1 MLTLIEFN
9 LRFFLLFLQD
19 CEFYLQRARRRDA
32 LVQANIALINDEG
45 HREFVQVLDDEA
57 FRLEKRVLGILHK
70 Q

>member
-32 LVQANIALINDEG
+32 LVQTNIALINDEG
-45 HREFVQVLDDEA
+45 HREFVQALDDEA
-57 FRLEKRVLGILHK
+57 FRLEKRVLEILHK
-70 Q
+70 K

>member
-45 HREFVQVLDDEA
+45 HREFVQALDDEA
-57 FRLEKRVLGILHK
+57 FRLEKRVLEILHRK
-70 Q
+70 